1 MLMLESIT
9 AGPVA
14 TNAYLVAD
22 TVTRLAVLID
32 APMDS
37 HSWYLERIASAEL
50 TPRALWLTHSH
61 WDHTADAAVIA
72 EQLGIPVFVH
82 PLDAYRLHNPNAHTV
97 VPLPVK
103 LEAVEIGGYFH
114 HGEQHSVGTLCFEV
128 RHVPGHTEGSVVF
141 VEHSARVVF
150 SGDTLFAGSIGR
162 TDLPGG
168 DYEQLIASIQRE
180 LLSLPD
186 DYVCYPG
193 HMDATTIGQER
204 RTNPFFQSGDPY
216 SQLWFEQ

>member
-1 MLMLESIT
+1 MLHLETIA

-22 TVTRLAVLID
+22 LHAKLAVLID

-37 HSWYLERIASAEL
+37 AQWYCSRLKEVGVAAQ
-50 TPRALWLTHSH
+50 ALWLTHTH
-61 WDHTADAAVIA
+61 WDHTADAAA
-72 EQLGIPVFVH
+72 LAAMLGIPVLVH
-82 PLDAYRLHNPNAHTV
+82 PLDAYRLRDPNAHTAF
-97 VPLPVK
+97 PLPLH
-103 LEAVEIGGYFH
+103 LEAVEIGGYVH
-114 HGEQHSVGTLCFEV
+114 HGDVLALGALRFEV

-141 VEHSARVVF
+141 IEHSARVVF
-150 SGDTLFAGSIGR
+150 CGDTLFAGSIGR

-168 DYEQLIASIQRE
+168 DYDQLIASIRRE

-193 HMDATTIGQER
+193 HLEATTIGQER
-204 RTNPFFQSGDPY
+204 RSNPFLQDQS
-216 SQLWFEQ
+216 LFRT

>member
-1 MLMLESIT
+1 MLHLETIA

-22 TVTRLAVLID
+22 VRAKRAVLID

-37 HSWYLERIASAEL
+37 ALWYRRRLADAGITAQ
-50 TPRALWLTHSH
+50 ALWLTHTH
-61 WDHTADAAVIA
+61 WDHTADAAA
-72 EQLGIPVFVH
+72 LAASLGVPVLVH
-82 PLDAYRLHNPNAHTV
+82 PLDAYRLRDPNAHTV
-97 VPLPVK
+97 FPLPLQ
-103 LEAVEIGGYFH
+103 LEAVDVGGYVH
-114 HGEQHSVGTLCFEV
+114 HGDVLELGALRFEV

-141 VEHSARVVF
+141 IEHSARVVF
-150 SGDTLFAGSIGR
+150 CGDTLFAGSIGR

-168 DYEQLIASIQRE
+168 DYDQLIASIRRE

-193 HMDATTIGQER
+193 HLEATTIGQER
-204 RTNPFFQSGDPY
+204 RSNPFLQDQS
-216 SQLWFEQ
+216 FFRT

>member
-1 MLMLESIT
+1 MLHLETIA

-22 TVTRLAVLID
+22 LHAKLAVLID

-37 HSWYLERIASAEL
+37 ALWYRRRLAETGL
-50 TPRALWLTHSH
+50 AAQALWLTHTH
-61 WDHTADAAVIA
+61 WDHTADAATLA
-72 EQLGIPVFVH
+72 ASLGIPVLVH
-82 PLDAYRLHNPNAHTV
+82 PLDAYRLRDPNAHTV
-97 VPLPVK
+97 FPLPLK
-103 LEAVEIGGYFH
+103 LEAVDVGGYVH
-114 HGEQHSVGTLCFEV
+114 HGDVLELGALRFEV

-141 VEHSARVVF
+141 IEHSARAVF
-150 SGDTLFAGSIGR
+150 CGDTLFAGSIGR

-168 DYEQLIASIQRE
+168 DYEQLTASIHRE

-193 HMDATTIGQER
+193 HMEATTIGEER
-204 RTNPFFQSGDPY
+204 RSNPFLQDQS
-216 SQLWFEQ
+216 LFRT